1 MIVHI
6 TELKHSDFTRDV
18 YPTKVVR
25 VSKVIEYTFFFYMIG
40 YEWLFKS
47 WIFIRFGTCR
57 IF

>member
-40 YEWLFKS
+40 YE
-47 WIFIRFGTCR
+47 
-57 IF
+57 